1 MEPHSRFLRGVVR
14 LSFDLACIG
23 FLISLLGVQSL
34 CILGV
39 LGAVALAG
47 SLTDTGCRAEGVLLT
62 TPSKGFLISLL
73 GVQSLCILGVLGVLQ
88 FEAHSASG
96 FSPDCWVEGGFLVPL
111 LLGVLSFS
119 ALELLLTGD
128 DALLPP
134 VTRILFSGF
143 LASGLILRGMR
154 LTFSKLLELLLLG
167 DDWLLL
173 SETGVFFSE
182 VLISG
187 LV

>member
-1 MEPHSRFLRGVVR
+1 M
-14 LSFDLACIG
+14 
-23 FLISLLGVQSL
+23 
-34 CILGV
+34 
-39 LGAVALAG
+39 
-47 SLTDTGCRAEGVLLT
+47 
-62 TPSKGFLISLL
+62 
-73 GVQSLCILGVLGVLQ
+73 
-88 FEAHSASG
+88 
-96 FSPDCWVEGGFLVPL
+96 PL

-119 ALELLLTGD
+119 ALELPLTGD
-128 DALLPP
+128 DALLLP

-143 LASGLILRGMR
+143 LASGLILRGIR

-167 DDWLLL
+167 GDWPLL